1 MGERETGG
9 GPADRLD
16 QAGFVRGRRK
26 RQRYKDTELTIK
38 ILSKLPDSAENFLSG
53 KRGGRERRR
62 ERQRETER
70 DRERQI
76 VTDRERQRERE
87 ID

>member
-1 MGERETGG
+1 VGERETGG

-38 ILSKLPDSAENFLSG
+38 ILSKLPESAENFLSG
-53 KRGGRERRR
+53 KRGGRERQRETERETERDR

-70 DRERQI
+70 DK
-76 VTDRERQRERE
+76 
-87 ID
+87 